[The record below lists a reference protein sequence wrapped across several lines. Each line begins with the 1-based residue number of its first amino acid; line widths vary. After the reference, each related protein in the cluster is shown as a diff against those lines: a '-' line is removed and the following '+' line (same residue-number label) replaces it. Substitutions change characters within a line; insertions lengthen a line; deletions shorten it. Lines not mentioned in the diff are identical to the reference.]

1 MNKSSNT
8 KKVYILS
15 KTEKVVV
22 YCQKETENI
31 LLIEKAINEIQC
43 GNKKLCL
50 SDNGKDIFVFAKN
63 ILFIEALDGKV
74 YVHTVSQSYTSQ
86 NKLYELEKILPSFFI
101 RISKST
107 LVNMN
112 YFKSIKREKSGIGQ
126 LFISDLSKPLY
137 FSRMYYKNIKEY
149 LNKT

>member
-50 SDNGKDIFVFAKN
+50 YDNGKDIFVFAKN
-63 ILFIEALDGKV
+63 ILFFCV
-74 YVHTVSQSYTSQ
+74 Y
-86 NKLYELEKILPSFFI
+86 L
-101 RISKST
+101 
-107 LVNMN
+107 
-112 YFKSIKREKSGIGQ
+112 
-126 LFISDLSKPLY
+126 
-137 FSRMYYKNIKEY
+137 
-149 LNKT
+149 